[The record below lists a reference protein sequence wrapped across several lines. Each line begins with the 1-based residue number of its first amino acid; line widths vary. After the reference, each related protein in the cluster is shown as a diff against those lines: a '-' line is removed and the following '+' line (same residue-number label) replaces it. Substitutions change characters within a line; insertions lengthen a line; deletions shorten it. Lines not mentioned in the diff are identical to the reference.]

1 MPKLSEANRGRIT
14 GMLDTGMSVSE
25 TARQMGV
32 ARAVVRLWRE
42 RVRLTDSVKDLP
54 RSGRPRVTSANQYAS
69 VEI

>member
-14 GMLDTGMSVSE
+14 GMLDAGMSVSE

-42 RVRLTDSVKDLP
+42 RVRLTDSVKFLF
-54 RSGRPRVTSANQYAS
+54 GRCL
-69 VEI
+69 